1 VDGVV
6 EAHLRVQ
13 LQLTWMNILV
23 AISHQSITVPYI
35 CDEGNWTIYPGP
47 EGLFT
52 EKFDLEQS

>member
-1 VDGVV
+1 VDGAV

-35 CDEGNWTIYPGP
+35 CDEGNWTIYPGTR
-47 EGLFT
+47 GLAYR
-52 EKFDLEQS
+52 EI

>member
-1 VDGVV
+1 M

-23 AISHQSITVPYI
+23 AISHQSIIVPYI